1 MFKQVDR
8 ASLGDSVWEQF
19 VDKLNSGYFKFG
31 EKLPSENE
39 MCKQLQVSRPVL
51 REVLRTLRYMGYI
64 ESVQGGGNY
73 ISRMPLSSTFS
84 TIKLKLA
91 MEQSVVIKI
100 WELRYIIEVETAG
113 LAAERATDAEIA
125 EIEAALQNYGEQV
138 ANGASRES
146 LSEAG
151 EKFHEAITKAAHNEI
166 LTDTLDGLSG
176 LLDMTRDFSN
186 QIEGSTGRAVTGH
199 LRILQTIAEHDSE
212 GARLA
217 MKEHLLKTRE
227 DLQEYFSSLESDQ
240 SGSRG
245 PVEVA

>member
-8 ASLGDSVWEQF
+8 VSLGDSVWEQF
-19 VDKLNSGYFKFG
+19 VDKLNSGFFKFG
-31 EKLPSENE
+31 EKLPSESE
-39 MCKQLQVSRPVL
+39 MCAQFQVSRPVL

-84 TIKLKLA
+84 TIKLQLA
-91 MEQSVVIKI
+91 MEQSVVIKV

-113 LAAERATDAEIA
+113 LAAERATDEEVAEIR
-125 EIEAALQNYGEQV
+125 AALHGYSEQV
-138 ANGASRES
+138 AEGGPREL
-146 LSEAG
+146 LSDAG
-151 EKFHEAITKAAHNEI
+151 EKFHEAIVRAAHNEI

-176 LLDMTRDFSN
+176 LLGMSRDFSN
-186 QIEGSTGRAVTGH
+186 QIEGSTERAADGH
-199 LRILQTIAEHDSE
+199 LHILERIADHDSE

-240 SGSRG
+240 PGSRG
-245 PVEVA
+245 PVAAS